1 MKIDEVYIKEFG
13 PYRDWSFTPKTNGVQ
28 LIYGP
33 NESGKTS
40 LLEAV
45 RSFIFGKR
53 GKTYKEGT
61 GHVTVT
67 HKDKSYHIGRRHKKL
82 DFYPLGGEA
91 LTEEPK

>member
-13 PYRDWSFTPKTNGVQ
+13 PYRDWSFTPKTDGVQ

-53 GKTYKEGT
+53 GKTYKEGNT
-61 GHVTVT
+61 YHPWKTVLVT
-67 HKDKSYHIGRRHKKL
+67 SP
-82 DFYPLGGEA
+82 YPKNLA
-91 LTEEPK
+91 